1 MAIRAVVRVKEMT
14 ETGVCLHPKGH
25 LASDYSWMNLHKDST
40 SQSSL
45 RTVPQSPPLSNGYKT
60 STHLIGLLLV

>member
-1 MAIRAVVRVKEMT
+1 MAIRAVVRVNEMT

-25 LASDYSWMNLHKDST
+25 LASNYNFMNLHKDST

-45 RTVPQSPPLSNGYKT
+45 RTVPQSPPLSNEYKN
-60 STHLIGLLLV
+60 STHLIELFLV

>member
-1 MAIRAVVRVKEMT
+1 MAIRAVVRVNEMT
-14 ETGVCLHPKGH
+14 ETGVYLHPKGH
-25 LASDYSWMNLHKDST
+25 LASDYSCMNLHKDST

-45 RTVPQSPPLSNGYKT
+45 RTVPHSPPLSNGYKN

>member
-1 MAIRAVVRVKEMT
+1 MT

-25 LASDYSWMNLHKDST
+25 LASDYSCMNLHKDST

-45 RTVPQSPPLSNGYKT
+45 RTVPQSPPLSNGYKN
-60 STHLIGLLLV
+60 STHLIGMLLV